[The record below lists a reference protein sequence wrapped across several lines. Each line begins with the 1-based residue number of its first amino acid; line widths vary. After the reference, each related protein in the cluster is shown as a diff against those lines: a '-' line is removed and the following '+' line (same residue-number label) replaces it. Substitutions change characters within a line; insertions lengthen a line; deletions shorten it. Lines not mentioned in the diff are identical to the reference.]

1 MSQSHDNLSNLLISC
16 MSVGEVVTPD
26 RVTRSAGKDPS
37 HIILYLLLL
46 YSLRIGCH
54 CTGTGQ
60 CRLVTGDEVRPL
72 QPPAPWNLA
81 DIGHSPAPKHSIHLV
96 LDNLIQYHLFDIQ
109 GFSRQVYNVR
119 MFCLVHSSAACG
131 TGAGVECFVNKL
143 N

>member
-60 CRLVTGDEVRPL
+60 CRCRLVTGDEVRPL

-81 DIGHSPAPKHSIHLV
+81 DIGHGPAPKHSIHLV

-109 GFSRQVYNVR
+109 GFSSRQKFITYNVCNFWLR
-119 MFCLVHSSAACG
+119 
-131 TGAGVECFVNKL
+131 KKPQ
-143 N
+143 

>member
-1 MSQSHDNLSNLLISC
+1 M
-16 MSVGEVVTPD
+16 
-26 RVTRSAGKDPS
+26 
-37 HIILYLLLL
+37 
-46 YSLRIGCH
+46 
-54 CTGTGQ
+54 
-60 CRLVTGDEVRPL
+60 VRPL

-109 GFSRQVYNVR
+109 GFSRQVYNVVR